1 MALVKVYSTPT
12 CPWCRKAKEFLDE
25 LGVDYE
31 DVDVS
36 ADREA
41 AMRMVRAT
49 KQMGVP
55 VVEVNGKFVVG
66 FDPNGI
72 KGLLVEEGLL

>member
-1 MALVKVYSTPT
+1 MALVRVYSTPT

-55 VVEVNGKFVVG
+55 VVEVNGKFVIG

-72 KGLLVEEGLL
+72 KGLLVEEGII

>member
-1 MALVKVYSTPT
+1 MVKVYSTPT